1 MISIK
6 FYSLFLLF
14 YCEKFIN
21 SSSQSTIINMKTKF
35 ILVASVAA
43 CSFVFG
49 QNTPSKLIPGK
60 SGLHAEFMRFDKNAP
75 AFQGSPVLFDEA
87 SQRLSPGQARK
98 LGLEKDALGFET
110 HRFQQTVNDIPVE
123 YGMMAVQTKD
133 GKIVGQSGKWV
144 LNVPKGVEKKAN
156 LSENIALQNALSFI
170 GAESYKW
177 QNREEE
183 DFLKKDSKNAD
194 ASFAPKGELVY
205 YSDPT
210 DEKLNDLTLA
220 YKFDI
225 YAEKPLSRQYV
236 FVDAKNGKILG
247 TDAIIHEVNT
257 PGTATTAYSGS
268 RSIVA
273 DSYNGSYRL
282 RETGRNGGTSVE
294 TYNLKK
300 GTNYSTAVDFT
311 DTDNVWNNVNTNKD
325 QYATDAHWG
334 AEMTLDYYYTK
345 FGRKSIDNNN
355 FAIKSYVHYSTNYF
369 NAFWDGSRMTYGD
382 GSSTTNGG
390 KPLTALDVCGHEI
403 THGMTSKTAN
413 LAYQR
418 ESGALNEGFSDVFG
432 NSIERWAR
440 PTQASWTLG
449 EDFSYVIRDMANP
462 NAYSQPDTYKG
473 KYWKDASS
481 SCTPQGNPNLPGYND
496 SCWVHTNSGVL
507 NFWYYLL
514 VTGGS
519 GTNDNGFAYNVSGIG
534 LDKAGAIAYRTLT
547 TYLTS
552 SSNYA
557 NARTYSLQAAADLY
571 GAGSNEVTQ
580 VTNAWNAVGVG
591 GGTSPAGLVVTTS
604 TISAYTI
611 SPNPATDRFT
621 VNFEGKAGKG
631 IVELVSLTGKKEIS
645 EKVEI
650 TDGVNKLNIQL
661 PSNILPGVYIVTVN
675 GQKAG
680 NLIKK

>member
-1 MISIK
+1 
-6 FYSLFLLF
+6 
-14 YCEKFIN
+14 
-21 SSSQSTIINMKTKF
+21 MKTKF
-35 ILVASVAA
+35 ILAVSVAA

-49 QNTPSKLIPGK
+49 QNTPSKVIPGK
-60 SGLHAEFMRFDKNAP
+60 SGLHAEFLRFEKNGP
-75 AFQGSPVLFDEA
+75 VFQGSPVLLDER
-87 SQRLSPGQARK
+87 SEKLSPGQARK
-98 LGLEKDALGFET
+98 LGIETDKLGFET

-133 GKIVGQSGKWV
+133 GKIVGQSGKWI
-144 LNVPKGVEKKAN
+144 LKVPSGVEKKSN
-156 LSENIALQNALSFI
+156 ISEKIALQNALNFV
-170 GAESYKW
+170 GAEQYKW
-177 QNREEE
+177 QNKDEE
-183 DFLKKDSKNAD
+183 DFIKKESNDDN

-210 DEKLNDLTLA
+210 DETLKDLKLA

-236 FVDAKNGKILG
+236 FVDAKNGKVLG
-247 TDAIIHEVNT
+247 MDAIIHDINAL
-257 PGTATTAYSGS
+257 GTATTGYSGN
-268 RSIVA
+268 RNIVT

-294 TYNLKK
+294 TYDLKK
-300 GTNYSTAVDFT
+300 GTSYSTAVDFT

-334 AEMTLDYYYTK
+334 AEMTVDYLYTK
-345 FGRKSIDNNN
+345 FGRKSIDNNH

-390 KPLTALDVCGHEI
+390 KPLTAIDVCGHEI

-413 LAYQR
+413 LVYQR
-418 ESGALNEGFSDVFG
+418 EPGALNEGFSDIFG

-462 NAYSQPDTYKG
+462 NAYGQPDTYLG
-473 KYWKDASS
+473 KYWKAATTSGCASPS
-481 SCTPQGNPNLPGYND
+481 QAND
-496 SCWVHTNSGVL
+496 YCGVHTNSGVL

-534 LDKAGAIAYRTLT
+534 LDKAAAIAYRTLT

-552 SSNYA
+552 TSTYA
-557 NARTYSLQAAADLY
+557 NTRTYSLQAAADLY

-591 GGTSPAGLVVTTS
+591 GGTSPAGL
-604 TISAYTI
+604 IAASANESPYTI

-621 VNFEGKAGKG
+621 VVFNGKAGKG
-631 IVELVSLTGKKEIS
+631 TVELVNLTGRRELS
-645 EKVEI
+645 EKVNL
-650 TDGVNKLNIQL
+650 TDGANKVEIQL
-661 PSNILPGVYIVTVN
+661 PANMLPGVYIVTVN

>member
-1 MISIK
+1 
-6 FYSLFLLF
+6 
-14 YCEKFIN
+14 
-21 SSSQSTIINMKTKF
+21 MKTKF
-35 ILVASVAA
+35 ILAVSVAA

-49 QNTPSKLIPGK
+49 QNIPSKVIPGK
-60 SGLHAEFMRFDKNAP
+60 SGLHSEFIRFDKNGP
-75 AFQGSPVLFDEA
+75 AFQGSPVLLDER
-87 SQRLSPGQARK
+87 SEKLSPGQARK
-98 LGLEKDALGFET
+98 LGLETDKLGFET

-133 GKIVGQSGKWV
+133 GKIVGQSGKWI
-144 LNVPKGVEKKAN
+144 LKVPSGVEKKSN
-156 LSENIALQNALSFI
+156 ISEKNALQSALNFV
-170 GAESYKW
+170 GAEQYKW
-177 QNREEE
+177 QNKDEE
-183 DFLKKDSKNAD
+183 DFIKKESNDAN

-210 DEKLNDLTLA
+210 DETLKDLKLA

-236 FVDAKNGKILG
+236 FVDAKNGEILG
-247 TDAIIHEVNT
+247 TDAIIHDINT
-257 PGTATTAYSGS
+257 PGTAATGYSGN
-268 RSIVA
+268 RNIVA

-300 GTNYSTAVDFT
+300 GTSYSSAVDFT

-334 AEMTLDYYYTK
+334 AEMTVDYLYTK
-345 FGRKSIDNNN
+345 FGRKSIDNNH

-390 KPLTALDVCGHEI
+390 KPLTAIDVCGHEI

-413 LAYQR
+413 LVYQR
-418 ESGALNEGFSDVFG
+418 EPGALNEGFSDIFG

-462 NAYSQPDTYKG
+462 NAYGQPDTYLG
-473 KYWKDASS
+473 KYWKAATTSGCASPS
-481 SCTPQGNPNLPGYND
+481 QAND
-496 SCWVHTNSGVL
+496 YCGVHTNSGVL

-534 LDKAGAIAYRTLT
+534 LDKAAAIAYRTLT

-552 SSNYA
+552 TSTYA
-557 NARTYSLQAAADLY
+557 NTRTYSLQAAADLY

-591 GGTSPAGLVVTTS
+591 GGTSPAGL
-604 TISAYTI
+604 IAASANESPYTI

-621 VNFEGKAGKG
+621 VVFNGKAGKG
-631 IVELVSLTGKKEIS
+631 TVELVGLTGRKELS
-645 EKVEI
+645 EKVNL
-650 TDGVNKLNIQL
+650 TDGANKVEIQL
-661 PSNILPGVYIVTVN
+661 PANMLPGVYIVTVN

>member
-1 MISIK
+1 
-6 FYSLFLLF
+6 
-14 YCEKFIN
+14 
-21 SSSQSTIINMKTKF
+21 MKTKF

-49 QNTPSKLIPGK
+49 QNTPSKLVSGK
-60 SGLHAEFMRFDKNAP
+60 SGLHADFMRFDKSGP
-75 AFQGSPVLFDEA
+75 TFQGTPVLFDET
-87 SQRLSPGQARK
+87 SQRLSPGQAK
-98 LGLEKDALGFET
+98 KIGLEKDKLGFET

-133 GKIVGQSGKWV
+133 GKIVGESGKWI
-144 LNVPKGVEKKAN
+144 LNVPQGMEKKSN
-156 LSENIALQNALSFI
+156 ISESIALQSALAFV
-170 GAESYKW
+170 GADKYKW
-177 QNREEE
+177 QNKEEE
-183 DFLKKDSKNAD
+183 EFIKKESNDDN
-194 ASFAPKGELVY
+194 ASFTPKGELVY

-210 DEKLNDLTLA
+210 DESLKDLKLA

-236 FVDAKNGKILG
+236 FVDAKNGKVLG
-247 TDAIIHEVNT
+247 IDAIIHEVNA
-257 PGTATTAYSGS
+257 PGTATTGYSGN
-268 RSIVA
+268 RNIVA

-282 RETGRNGGTSVE
+282 RETGRNAGTAVE

-311 DTDNVWNNVNTNKD
+311 DTDNVWNNVNANKD

-413 LAYQR
+413 LVYQR
-418 ESGALNEGFSDVFG
+418 EPGALNEGFSDIFG

-449 EDFSYVIRDMANP
+449 EDFSYVIRDMSNP

-473 KYWKDASS
+473 KYWKDATTTG
-481 SCTPQGNPNLPGYND
+481 CAVPGQTTND
-496 SCWVHTNSGVL
+496 YCGVHTNSGVL

-552 SSNYA
+552 TSTYA
-557 NARTYSLQAAADLY
+557 NTRTYSLQAATDLY

-591 GGTSPAGLVVTTS
+591 GGTSPAGLV
-604 TISAYTI
+604 AAAKEAPYTI

-621 VNFEGKAGKG
+621 VTFDGKAGKG
-631 IVELVSLTGKKEIS
+631 IVELINLTGKREIS
-645 EKVEI
+645 EKVNL
-650 TDGVNKLNIQL
+650 TDGMNRVDIQL
-661 PSNILPGVYIVTVN
+661 PTNMLPGVYVVTVN

>member
-1 MISIK
+1 
-6 FYSLFLLF
+6 
-14 YCEKFIN
+14 
-21 SSSQSTIINMKTKF
+21 MKTKF
-35 ILVASVAA
+35 ILAASIAA
-43 CSFVFG
+43 CSFVYA
-49 QNTPSKLIPGK
+49 QNTPSKIVPGK
-60 SGLHAEFMRFDKNAP
+60 NGLHAEFMRFEKNEP

-87 SQRLSPGQARK
+87 SQRFSQGQGRK
-98 LGLEKDALGFET
+98 LGQEKDGLGFET
-110 HRFQQTVNDIPVE
+110 HRFQQTINGIPVE
-123 YGMMAVQTKD
+123 YGTMAVQTRD
-133 GKIVGQSGKWV
+133 GKIVGQTGTWILKTPTV
-144 LNVPKGVEKKAN
+144 IEKKAN
-156 LSENIALQNALSFI
+156 ISEGIALQNALSFV
-170 GAESYKW
+170 GADSYKW
-177 QNREEE
+177 QNKEEE
-183 DFLKKDSKNAD
+183 EFAKKEANNAD

-205 YSDPT
+205 YSDPS
-210 DEKLNDLTLA
+210 DEKLKNLKLA

-225 YAEKPLSRQYV
+225 YSEKPLSRQYV
-236 FVDAKNGKILG
+236 FVDAKNGKVLG

-257 PGTATTAYSGS
+257 PGTATTVYSGN
-268 RSIVA
+268 RNIIT

-294 TYNLKK
+294 TYNAKK
-300 GTNYSTAVDFT
+300 STNLSTAVDFT
-311 DTDNVWNNVNTNKD
+311 DTDNIWNNVNANKD

-334 AEMTLDYYYTK
+334 AEMTLDYYFTK

-355 FAIKSYVHYSTNYF
+355 FTIKSYVHYGTNIF
-369 NAFWDGSRMTYGD
+369 NAYWDGSRMLYGD

-413 LAYQR
+413 LVYQR
-418 ESGALNEGFSDVFG
+418 EPGALNEGFSDIFG
-432 NSIERWAR
+432 NTIERWAR

-449 EDFSYVIRDMANP
+449 EDFSYVIRDMSNP
-462 NAYSQPDTYKG
+462 NAYRQPDTYKG
-473 KYWKDASS
+473 TYWKDATTTGCASPS
-481 SCTPQGNPNLPGYND
+481 QAND
-496 SCWVHTNSGVL
+496 YCGVHYNSGVL

-552 SSNYA
+552 TSTYA
-557 NARTYSLQAAADLY
+557 NTRTYSLQAAADLY

-591 GGTSPAGLVVTTS
+591 GGTSSAGLVAAVANAS
-604 TISAYTI
+604 PYTI

-621 VNFEGKAGKG
+621 INFEGKAGKG
-631 IVELVSLTGKKEIS
+631 TVELIGLTGKRELA
-645 EKVEI
+645 EKVNI
-650 TDGVNKLNIQL
+650 TDGNNKLDIQL
-661 PSNILPGVYIVTVN
+661 PSNILPGVYIVMVN
-675 GQKAG
+675 GEKAG

>member
-1 MISIK
+1 
-6 FYSLFLLF
+6 
-14 YCEKFIN
+14 
-21 SSSQSTIINMKTKF
+21 MKTKF

-43 CSFVFG
+43 FSFVSA
-49 QNTPSKLIPGK
+49 QNKPSKLDPGK
-60 SGLHAEFMRFDKNAP
+60 SGLHAEFMRFEKNAP

-87 SQRLSPGQARK
+87 SQRLSQGQGLK
-98 LGLEKDALGFET
+98 LGLERDALGFET

-144 LNVPKGVEKKAN
+144 LNVPKGVEKKATI
-156 LSENIALQNALSFI
+156 SESIALQNALSFI

-183 DFLKKDSKNAD
+183 EFLKRDSNNSD

-236 FVDAKNGKILG
+236 FVDAKNGKVLG

-257 PGTATTAYSGS
+257 PGTATTAYSGN

-282 RETGRNGGTSVE
+282 RETGRNGGTAVE

-449 EDFSYVIRDMANP
+449 EDFSYVIRDMSNP

-519 GTNDNGFAYNVSGIG
+519 GTNDNSFAYNVTGIG

-557 NARTYSLQAAADLY
+557 NARTYSIQAATDLY
-571 GAGSNEVTQ
+571 GATSNEVTQ
-580 VTNAWNAVGVG
+580 VKNAWDAVGVG
-591 GGTSPAGLVVTTS
+591 GGTSAAGKVAAVDTQL
-604 TISAYTI
+604 YTI

-621 VNFEGKAGKG
+621 VNFESKAGKG

-645 EKVEI
+645 EKVEL
-650 TDGVNKLNIQL
+650 TDGINKVNIQL

>member
-1 MISIK
+1 
-6 FYSLFLLF
+6 
-14 YCEKFIN
+14 
-21 SSSQSTIINMKTKF
+21 MKTKF
-35 ILVASVAA
+35 ILAASVAA

-60 SGLHAEFMRFDKNAP
+60 SGLHAEFMRFDKNGP
-75 AFQGSPVLFDEA
+75 EFKGSPVLFDET
-87 SQRLSPGQARK
+87 SQRLSPGQSRK
-98 LGLEKDALGFET
+98 LGNEVDQLGFET

-123 YGMMAVQTKD
+123 YGMMAVQTKN
-133 GKIVGQSGKWV
+133 GKIVGQTGKWM
-144 LNVPKGVEKKAN
+144 LNVPKAVERKAN
-156 LSENIALQNALSFI
+156 LSEEIALQSALSFV

-177 QNREEE
+177 QNKDEEE
-183 DFLKKDSKNAD
+183 FIKKETNDTN

-210 DEKLNDLTLA
+210 DEKLNDLRLA

-225 YAEKPLSRQYV
+225 YSEKPLSRQYV
-236 FVDAKNGKILG
+236 FVDAKNGKVLG
-247 TDAIIHEVNT
+247 VDAIIHDVNA
-257 PGTATTAYSGS
+257 PGTATTAYSGN
-268 RSIVA
+268 RNIVT

-282 RETGRNGGTSVE
+282 RETGRNGGTPVE

-300 GTNYSTAVDFT
+300 GTSYSAAVDFT

-334 AEMTLDYYYTK
+334 AEMTVDYLYTK
-345 FGRKSIDNNN
+345 FGRKSIDNNH

-382 GSSTTNGG
+382 GSSSTNGG
-390 KPLTALDVCGHEI
+390 KPLTAIDVCGHEI
-403 THGMTSKTAN
+403 AHGMTSKTAN
-413 LAYQR
+413 LVYQR
-418 ESGALNEGFSDVFG
+418 EPGALNEGFSDIFG

-462 NAYSQPDTYKG
+462 NAYGQPDTYLG
-473 KYWKDASS
+473 TYWKATTTSGCASPS
-481 SCTPQGNPNLPGYND
+481 QAND
-496 SCWVHTNSGVL
+496 YCGVHTNSGVL

-519 GTNDNGFAYNVSGIG
+519 GTNDKGFAYNVSGIG
-534 LDKAGAIAYRTLT
+534 LDKAAAVAYRTLT
-547 TYLTS
+547 TYLISTS
-552 SSNYA
+552 TYA

-591 GGTSPAGLVVTTS
+591 GGTSPSGLVASVTNAPS
-604 TISAYTI
+604 FTI
-611 SPNPATDRFT
+611 SPNPATDMFT
-621 VNFEGKAGKG
+621 IAFESKEGKGT
-631 IVELVSLTGKKEIS
+631 VELTSLTGKREVS
-645 EKVEI
+645 EKVTL
-650 TDGVNKLNIQL
+650 TDGLNKLNIKL
-661 PSNILPGVYIVTVN
+661 PSNMLPGVYIVTVN

>member
-1 MISIK
+1 
-6 FYSLFLLF
+6 
-14 YCEKFIN
+14 
-21 SSSQSTIINMKTKF
+21 MKTKF

-43 CSFVFG
+43 CSFVFA

-60 SGLHAEFMRFDKNAP
+60 SGLHAEFMRFEKNAP
-75 AFQGSPVLFDEA
+75 SFQGSPVLFDET
-87 SQRLSPGQARK
+87 SQRISQGQGLK
-98 LGLEKDALGFET
+98 LGLERDALGFET

-123 YGMMAVQTKD
+123 YGMMAVQTKE

-144 LNVPKGVEKKAN
+144 LNVPKGIGKKAN
-156 LSENIALQNALSFI
+156 ISEKIALDNALSFI
-170 GAESYKW
+170 GAETYKW

-183 DFLKKDSKNAD
+183 DFLKKDSNNAD
-194 ASFAPKGELVY
+194 ASFVPKGELVY

-210 DEKLNDLTLA
+210 DENLNDLTLA

-236 FVDAKNGKILG
+236 FVDAKNGKVLG

-257 PGTATTAYSGS
+257 PGTATTGYSGS

-300 GTNYSTAVDFT
+300 GTNYSSAVDFT

-519 GTNDNGFAYNVSGIG
+519 GTNDNSFAYNVTGIG

-557 NARTYSLQAAADLY
+557 NARTYSIQAATDLY
-571 GAGSNEVTQ
+571 GATSNEVTQ
-580 VTNAWNAVGVG
+580 VKNAWNAVGVG
-591 GGTSPAGLVVTTS
+591 GGTSVAGKVAAVDAQL
-604 TISAYTI
+604 YTI

-621 VNFEGKAGKG
+621 VNFEGKAGRG
-631 IVELVSLTGKKEIS
+631 IVELISLTGKKEIS
-645 EKVEI
+645 EKVEL
-650 TDGVNKLNIQL
+650 TDGINKLNVQL
-661 PSNILPGVYIVTVN
+661 PSNILPGVYIVMVN
-675 GQKAG
+675 GEKAG

>member
-1 MISIK
+1 
-6 FYSLFLLF
+6 
-14 YCEKFIN
+14 
-21 SSSQSTIINMKTKF
+21 MKTKF
-35 ILVASVAA
+35 ILAVSVAA

-49 QNTPSKLIPGK
+49 QNTPSKVIPGK
-60 SGLHAEFMRFDKNAP
+60 NGLHADFLRFDKNGP
-75 AFQGSPVLFDEA
+75 TFQGNPVLLDER
-87 SQRLSPGQARK
+87 SEKLSPGQARK
-98 LGLEKDALGFET
+98 LGLETDKLGFET

-133 GKIVGQSGKWV
+133 GKIVGQSGKWI
-144 LNVPKGVEKKAN
+144 LKVPSGVEKKSN
-156 LSENIALQNALSFI
+156 ISESIALQNALNFV
-170 GAESYKW
+170 GAEQYKW
-177 QNREEE
+177 QNKDEE
-183 DFLKKDSKNAD
+183 DFIKRETNDRN

-210 DEKLNDLTLA
+210 DETLKDLKLA

-236 FVDAKNGKILG
+236 FVDAKNGKVLG
-247 TDAIIHEVNT
+247 VDAIIHDVNA
-257 PGTATTAYSGS
+257 PGTATTGYSGN
-268 RSIVA
+268 RNIVA

-300 GTNYSTAVDFT
+300 GTSYASAVDFT

-334 AEMTLDYYYTK
+334 AEMTVDYLYTK
-345 FGRKSIDNNN
+345 FGRKSIDNNH

-390 KPLTALDVCGHEI
+390 KPLTAIDVCGHEI

-413 LAYQR
+413 LVYQR
-418 ESGALNEGFSDVFG
+418 EPGALNEGFSDIFG

-449 EDFSYVIRDMANP
+449 EDFSYVIRDMSNP
-462 NAYSQPDTYKG
+462 NAYSQPDTYLG
-473 KYWKDASS
+473 TYWKTATTSGCASPS
-481 SCTPQGNPNLPGYND
+481 QAND
-496 SCWVHTNSGVL
+496 YCGVHTNSGVL

-534 LDKAGAIAYRTLT
+534 LDKAAAIAYRTLT

-552 SSNYA
+552 TSNYA
-557 NARTYSLQAAADLY
+557 NTRTYSLQAATDLY

-591 GGTSPAGLVVTTS
+591 GGTSPSGLIAAS
-604 TISAYTI
+604 TNESPYAI

-621 VNFEGKAGKG
+621 VVFNGKAGKG
-631 IVELVSLTGKKEIS
+631 TVELTNLTGRKELS
-645 EKVEI
+645 EKVNLI
-650 TDGVNKLNIQL
+650 DGANRVEIQL
-661 PSNILPGVYIVTVN
+661 PANILPGVYIVTVN

>member
-1 MISIK
+1 
-6 FYSLFLLF
+6 
-14 YCEKFIN
+14 
-21 SSSQSTIINMKTKF
+21 MKTKF
-35 ILVASVAA
+35 ILVVSVAA
-43 CSFVFG
+43 CSFAFG
-49 QNTPSKLIPGK
+49 QETPSKVVPGK
-60 SGLHAEFMRFDKNAP
+60 SGLHAEFLRFDKNGP
-75 AFQGSPVLFDEA
+75 AFKGEPVLFDET

-98 LGLEKDALGFET
+98 LGSEKDQLGFET
-110 HRFQQTVNDIPVE
+110 HRFQQTINGIPVE
-123 YGMMAVQTKD
+123 YGMMAVQTKG
-133 GKIVGQSGKWV
+133 GKIIGETGKWI
-144 LNVPKGVEKKAN
+144 LKEPATAEKKAN
-156 LSENIALQNALSFI
+156 ISESTALQSALSFV
-170 GAESYKW
+170 GADSYKW
-177 QNREEE
+177 QNKEEE
-183 DFLKKDSKNAD
+183 AFIKNESKNTT

-205 YSDPT
+205 YSDPS
-210 DEKLNDLTLA
+210 DEKMGDLKLA

-236 FVDAKNGKILG
+236 FVDAKDAKVLG
-247 TDAIIHEVNT
+247 TNALIHETNA
-257 PGTATTAYSGS
+257 PGTATTGYSGN

-282 RETGRNGGTSVE
+282 RETGRNGGTAVE

-300 GTNYSTAVDFT
+300 GTSYASAVDFT
-311 DTDNVWNNVNTNKD
+311 DTDNNWNNVNTNKD

-382 GSSTTNGG
+382 GSSSTNGG

-403 THGMTSKTAN
+403 THGLTTKTAN

-418 ESGALNEGFSDVFG
+418 ESGALNEGFSDIFG
-432 NSIERWAR
+432 NTIERWAR
-440 PTQASWTLG
+440 PTQASWKLG

-462 NAYSQPDTYKG
+462 NAYSQPDTYLG
-473 KYWKDASS
+473 TYWKATTTSGCSS
-481 SCTPQGNPNLPGYND
+481 PSQSND
-496 SCWVHTNSGVL
+496 YCGVHTNSGVL

-514 VTGGS
+514 VTGGT
-519 GTNDNGFAYNVSGIG
+519 GTNDKGFAYNVSAIGI
-534 LDKAGAIAYRTLT
+534 DKAGAIAYRTLT
-547 TYLTS
+547 NYLTS
-552 SSNYA
+552 SSTYA

-580 VTNAWNAVGVG
+580 VINAWNAVGVG
-591 GGTSPAGLVVTTS
+591 GGTSAAGKTAADASL
-604 TISAYTI
+604 YTI

-621 VNFEGKAGKG
+621 VEFEGKEGKG
-631 IVELVSLTGKKEIS
+631 LVEVVSLTGKREIS
-645 EKVEI
+645 EKFKMI
-650 TDGVNKLNIQL
+650 DGLNKVDIQL
-661 PSNILPGVYIVTVN
+661 PSGILSGVYIVIVN

>member
-1 MISIK
+1 
-6 FYSLFLLF
+6 
-14 YCEKFIN
+14 
-21 SSSQSTIINMKTKF
+21 MKTKF

-43 CSFVFG
+43 FSFVSA
-49 QNTPSKLIPGK
+49 QNKPSKLDPGK
-60 SGLHAEFMRFDKNAP
+60 SGLHAEFMRFEKNAP

-87 SQRLSPGQARK
+87 SQRLSQGQGLK
-98 LGLEKDALGFET
+98 LGLERDALGFET

-519 GTNDNGFAYNVSGIG
+519 GTNDNSFAYNVTGIG

-557 NARTYSLQAAADLY
+557 NARTYSIQAATDLY
-571 GAGSNEVTQ
+571 GATSNEVTQ
-580 VTNAWNAVGVG
+580 VKNAWNAVGVG
-591 GGTSPAGLVVTTS
+591 GGTSAAGKVAAVDTQL
-604 TISAYTI
+604 YTI

-645 EKVEI
+645 EKVEL
-650 TDGVNKLNIQL
+650 TDGINKVNIQL

>member
-1 MISIK
+1 
-6 FYSLFLLF
+6 
-14 YCEKFIN
+14 
-21 SSSQSTIINMKTKF
+21 MKTKF
-35 ILVASVAA
+35 ILVASIAA

-49 QNTPSKLIPGK
+49 QDKPSKLISGK
-60 SGLHAEFMRFDKNAP
+60 NGLHADFMRFDKNGP
-75 AFQGSPVLFDEA
+75 SFQGNPVLFDET
-87 SQRLSPGQARK
+87 SQRYVPGEARK
-98 LGLEKDALGFET
+98 LGVEKDKLGFET

-123 YGMMAVQTKD
+123 YGMMAVQTKE
-133 GKIVGQSGKWV
+133 GKIVGESGKWI
-144 LNVPKGVEKKAN
+144 LKVPEKIEKKAN
-156 LSENIALQNALSFI
+156 ISENIALQSALSFV
-170 GAESYKW
+170 GADSYKW
-177 QNREEE
+177 QNKEEE
-183 DFLKKDSKNAD
+183 DFLKKESNDPN

-210 DEKLNDLTLA
+210 DENLRDLKLS

-225 YAEKPLSRQYV
+225 YSEKPLGRQYV
-236 FVDAKNGKILG
+236 FVDAKSGKVLG
-247 TDAIIHEVNT
+247 TDAIIHEVNA
-257 PGTATTAYSGS
+257 PGTATTGYSGN
-268 RSIVA
+268 RNIVA

-282 RETGRNGGTSVE
+282 RETGRNAGTAVE

-300 GTNYSTAVDFT
+300 GTNYSSAVDFT
-311 DTDNVWNNVNTNKD
+311 DTDNVWNNVNANKD

-334 AEMTLDYYYTK
+334 AEMTVDYYYTK

-382 GSSTTNGG
+382 GSSSTNGG
-390 KPLTALDVCGHEI
+390 LPLTAIDVCGHEI

-413 LAYQR
+413 LVYQR
-418 ESGALNEGFSDVFG
+418 EPGALNEGFSDVFG
-432 NSIERWAR
+432 NSIELWAR
-440 PTQASWTLG
+440 PNQASWKLG
-449 EDFSYVIRDMANP
+449 EDFNYPIRDMSNP
-462 NAYSQPDTYKG
+462 NAYKQPDTYKG
-473 KYWKDASS
+473 TYWKDATTTG
-481 SCTPQGNPNLPGYND
+481 CVTPGQTTND
-496 SCWVHTNSGVL
+496 YCGVHTNSGVL

-552 SSNYA
+552 SSTYA

-571 GAGSNEVTQ
+571 GAGGNEVTQ

-591 GGTSPAGLVVTTS
+591 GGTSSAGLIAADMPSTS
-604 TISAYTI
+604 LYTI
-611 SPNPATDRFT
+611 SPNPATDKFT
-621 VNFEGKAGKG
+621 VTFTGKAGKG
-631 IVELVSLTGKKEIS
+631 IVEVVSLTGKREIS
-645 EKVEI
+645 EKVEL
-650 TDGVNKLNIQL
+650 TDGVNKLGLQL
-661 PSNILPGVYIVTVN
+661 PSTMLPGVYVIVVN

>member
-1 MISIK
+1 
-6 FYSLFLLF
+6 
-14 YCEKFIN
+14 
-21 SSSQSTIINMKTKF
+21 MKTKF
-35 ILVASVAA
+35 ILAASVAA

-60 SGLHAEFMRFDKNAP
+60 SGLHAEFMRFDKNGP
-75 AFQGSPVLFDEA
+75 EFKGSPVLFDET
-87 SQRLSPGQARK
+87 SQRLSPGQSRK
-98 LGLEKDALGFET
+98 LGNEVDQLGFET

-123 YGMMAVQTKD
+123 YGMMAVQTKN
-133 GKIVGQSGKWV
+133 GKIVGQTGKWM
-144 LNVPKGVEKKAN
+144 LNVPKAVERKAN
-156 LSENIALQNALSFI
+156 LSEEIALQSALSFV

-177 QNREEE
+177 QNKDEEE
-183 DFLKKDSKNAD
+183 FIKKETNDTN

-210 DEKLNDLTLA
+210 DEKLNDLRLA

-225 YAEKPLSRQYV
+225 YSEKPLSRQYV
-236 FVDAKNGKILG
+236 FVDAKNGKVLG
-247 TDAIIHEVNT
+247 VDAIIHDVNA
-257 PGTATTAYSGS
+257 PGTATTAYSGN
-268 RSIVA
+268 RNIVT

-282 RETGRNGGTSVE
+282 RETGRNGGTPVE

-300 GTNYSTAVDFT
+300 GTSYSAAVDFT

-334 AEMTLDYYYTK
+334 AEMTVDYLYTK
-345 FGRKSIDNNN
+345 FGRKSIDNNH

-382 GSSTTNGG
+382 GSSSTNGG
-390 KPLTALDVCGHEI
+390 KPLTAIDVCGHEI
-403 THGMTSKTAN
+403 AHGMTSKTAN
-413 LAYQR
+413 LVYQR
-418 ESGALNEGFSDVFG
+418 EPGALNEGFSDIFG

-462 NAYSQPDTYKG
+462 NAYGQPDTYLG
-473 KYWKDASS
+473 TYWKATTTSGCASPS
-481 SCTPQGNPNLPGYND
+481 QAND
-496 SCWVHTNSGVL
+496 YCGVHTNSGVL

-519 GTNDNGFAYNVSGIG
+519 GTNDKGFAYNVSGIG
-534 LDKAGAIAYRTLT
+534 LDKAAAVAYRTLT
-547 TYLTS
+547 TYLISTS
-552 SSNYA
+552 TYA

-591 GGTSPAGLVVTTS
+591 GGTSPSGLVA
-604 TISAYTI
+604 SANNASLFTI
-611 SPNPATDRFT
+611 SPNPATDMFT
-621 VNFEGKAGKG
+621 IAFESKEGKGT
-631 IVELVSLTGKKEIS
+631 VELTSLTGKREVS
-645 EKVEI
+645 EKVTL
-650 TDGVNKLNIQL
+650 TDGLNKLNIKL
-661 PSNILPGVYIVTVN
+661 PSNMLPGVYIVTVN